1 MLVAFL
7 THKRG
12 YVIITL
18 GGKIAS
24 NQLTRKAPLKLE
36 NKIFNTDLIILGLE
50 GVDII
55 LGIDWMTKHQV
66 VLDIAA

>member
-24 NQLTRKAPLKLE
+24 NQLTREAPLKLE
-36 NKIFNTDLIILGLE
+36 NKNTDLIILGLE

-55 LGIDWMTKHQV
+55 LGIDWMTKHQE

>member
-1 MLVAFL
+1 M
-7 THKRG
+7 
-12 YVIITL
+12 IITL

-24 NQLTRKAPLKLE
+24 NQLTREAPLKLE
-36 NKIFNTDLIILGLE
+36 NKNTDLIILGLE

-55 LGIDWMTKHQV
+55 LGIDWMTKHQE